1 MISYQLAVLLML
13 VVIILSVLVIGIV
26 ESIIKRHKAKK
37 DSYVELKKE
46 NKMLKNQ
53 LYAIKY
59 RAKLKGVDLDV

>member
-1 MISYQLAVLLML
+1 MISYQLAVLLIL
-13 VVIILSVLVIGIV
+13 VVIILSVLVIGLI

-37 DSYVELKKE
+37 DSYAELEKE
-46 NKMLKNQ
+46 NKLLKNQ

>member
-1 MISYQLAVLLML
+1 MISYQLAVLLIL
-13 VVIILSVLVIGIV
+13 VVIILSVLVIGLI

-37 DSYVELKKE
+37 DAFAELERE